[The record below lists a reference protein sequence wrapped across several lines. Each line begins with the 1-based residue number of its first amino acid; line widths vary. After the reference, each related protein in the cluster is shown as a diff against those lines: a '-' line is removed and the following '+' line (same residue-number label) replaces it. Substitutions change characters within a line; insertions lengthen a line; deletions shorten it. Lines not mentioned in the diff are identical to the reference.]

1 MVDDLSFSIGNGD
14 DTQRRAFRAKIPGL
28 TVHLAKTDTVY
39 KVADLSAMGLAFFDD
54 ARAFDEGE
62 PVTFDL
68 LLNNKVFLSELKAKV
83 MRVLQNGLVGC
94 DFEINDHRKEA
105 RLDKLVLEVQKRLI
119 AMRKKA
125 GK

>member
-1 MVDDLSFSIGNGD
+1 MADDLSFSIGNGD
-14 DTQRRAFRAKIPGL
+14 DSQRRAFRAKIPGL
-28 TVHLAKTDTVY
+28 SVHLAKNDVVY

-54 ARAFDEGE
+54 EGVFKEGE
-62 PVTFDL
+62 PVTFDM

-83 MRVLQNGLVGC
+83 MRVLKNGLVGC

-119 AMRKKA
+119 AMSKKA
-125 GK
+125 KK